1 MKNLLLTFF
10 LIGFVAAMQGQ
21 GGAEQRKLEARKKEL
36 LREMKALNALLK
48 DEGSKEKTVEA
59 KISENDAKI
68 KLTEK
73 IISTTQKQT
82 RLLTDNIYLN
92 QLKINKLRR
101 ELKVLKEDYA
111 KTLLHAYKSKSDQSR
126 IMFILSSKNFLE
138 AYKRVQ
144 YMKQYASFRKVQ
156 GDELRDKMT
165 ELETLLTTLESQKKE
180 KVAILAQNQKDKR
193 ALEGDREE
201 QTRLKKTIQKN
212 KKKYLA
218 EINAKE
224 RENRQIDR
232 KIEAVIQAAIAEANR
247 KAAAAA
253 AAKKAAESGSSAV
266 SASKPAKS
274 ASSSS
279 STSTASAPA
288 AASGKIALTKEGKI
302 VSDNFKANKG
312 RLPWPVEKG
321 YISSSFG
328 THPSPLDSSVTI
340 RNSGIE
346 ITTEQGAA
354 IKAVFGGEVSQIID
368 LGGGKRGVLILH
380 GDFLTIYSN
389 LSSIS
394 VSPGDKVS
402 AGQRIG
408 TVGRDYDG
416 RSVLKFIVSQNSKL
430 QDPAAWLAR

>member
-10 LIGFVAAMQGQ
+10 LLGFIALAQAQ
-21 GGAEQRKLEARKKEL
+21 GGDQQRKLEARKKEL

-59 KISENDAKI
+59 KISENDARI

-73 IISTTQKQT
+73 IISTTRKQT

-92 QLKINKLRR
+92 QLKINKLNK

-165 ELETLLTTLESQKKE
+165 ELETLLVTLESQKKE
-180 KVAILAQNQKDKR
+180 KVVILDQNQKDKR
-193 ALEGDREE
+193 VLEKDIDE
-201 QTRLKKTIQKN
+201 QTRLKKSIQKN
-212 KKKYLA
+212 KKKYLT

-253 AAKKAAESGSSAV
+253 AKKAAESGTATTT
-266 SASKPAKS
+266 AKPAKS
-274 ASSSS
+274 SSS
-279 STSTASAPA
+279 ASAPA
-288 AASGKIALTKEGKI
+288 ASSESAGKISLTAAGKVI
-302 VSDNFKANKG
+302 SDNFKANKG

-346 ITTEQGAA
+346 ITTEEGAA

-402 AGQRIG
+402 VGQRIG

-430 QDPAAWLAR
+430 QDPATWLAR

>member
-10 LIGFVAAMQGQ
+10 LLGFVATLQAQ

-36 LREMKALNALLK
+36 VREMKALNALLK

-59 KISENDAKI
+59 KISENDARI

-92 QLKINKLRR
+92 QLKINKLNR

-111 KTLLHAYKSKSDQSR
+111 KTLLHAYKSRSDQSR

-165 ELETLLTTLESQKKE
+165 ELETLLTTLEAQKKE
-180 KVAILAQNQKDKR
+180 KVVILAQNQKDKR
-193 ALEGDREE
+193 ALENDREE

-218 EINAKE
+218 EINDKE

-247 KAAAAA
+247 KAAAEA
-253 AAKKAAESGSSAV
+253 AAKKASEAGSSTA
-266 SASKPAKS
+266 SSSKPAKS
-274 ASSSS
+274 TSSS
-279 STSTASAPA
+279 STATASAPA
-288 AASGKIALTKEGKI
+288 AGKIALTKEGKI

-346 ITTEQGAA
+346 ITTEEGAA

-368 LGGGKRGVLILH
+368 LGGGKRGVLVLH

-389 LSSIS
+389 LSAIS

>member
-1 MKNLLLTFF
+1 MKNLLLIFF
-10 LIGFVAAMQGQ
+10 LLGCIAVSQAQ
-21 GGAEQRKLEARKKEL
+21 GGDQQRKLEARKQEL

-48 DEGSKEKTVEA
+48 DQSSKEKTVEA

-73 IISTTQKQT
+73 IIGTTQKQT

-92 QLKINKLRR
+92 QLKINKLKR

-165 ELETLLTTLESQKKE
+165 ELETLLVTLESQKKE
-180 KVAILAQNQKDKR
+180 KVVILAQNQKDKR
-193 ALEGDREE
+193 ALEGDREQ
-201 QTRLKKTIQKN
+201 QTRLKKAIQKN

-232 KIEAVIQAAIAEANR
+232 KIDAMIQAAIAEANR
-247 KAAAAA
+247 KAAAEA
-253 AAKKAAESGSSAV
+253 AAKKAAATGTATTT
-266 SASKPAKS
+266 AKPAKS
-274 ASSSS
+274 T
-279 STSTASAPA
+279 STAPTVTASAPA
-288 AASGKIALTKEGKI
+288 AGKIALTKEGKI

-346 ITTEQGAA
+346 ITTEEGAA

-368 LGGGKRGVLILH
+368 LGSGKRGVLILH

-430 QDPAAWLAR
+430 QDPATWLAR